1 MAGFFFFIKEVV
13 DIIWEMVK
21 AFLIILE
28 FVSWLITNIPFFIK
42 LAVDILT
49 PSKLLQQIVSGTFAS
64 LGAVYTHIK
73 NMFSGKLFLSKAI
86 PKQRHPSKGFFGHN
100 STSKQQQKCVRPTW
114 LRLILMVLC
123 PPLALFMKVGL
134 TGWFYVLLCTILTVY
149 GYYFPGLIYATMHI
163 LC

>member
-1 MAGFFFFIKEVV
+1 MGELIKLFHSVGNIAESFVKIAKLALYVIKIIIQFIPNLLEILNPNKLLP
-13 DIIWEMVK
+13 DII
-21 AFLIILE
+21 
-28 FVSWLITNIPFFIK
+28 
-42 LAVDILT
+42 
-49 PSKLLQQIVSGTFAS
+49 SGAFAS
-64 LGAVYTHIK
+64 LGSVYTHIK
-73 NMFSGKLFLSKAI
+73 NMFSGKLFLSKAM